1 MSDQANPLRQ
11 LMLAST
17 ARQGPSRGLRP
28 RLVLVAGGRSGVGAT
43 TMALNLAVAMAQRG
57 TRAALIDADSNSG
70 DVATLCR
77 LNDAHSLADV
87 LAGRSTVAEAFQRG
101 PGGIHVLAGIWAIE
115 RVSDYP
121 KTACDS
127 LIEQFAGLGDTADW
141 ILADVGLASG
151 VMARRLCHAADLVL
165 LVSTSSNESI
175 MDTYAVIKSQATRQP
190 PILPAVLFNA
200 VPRKA
205 ENDAAPSRL
214 SLACRRFLG
223 FELTTLGSVESDS
236 EVRRAA
242 GLGDPFVL
250 SMPTST
256 VARQVYRAARNL
268 CSLPTLL
275 RRAA

>member
-1 MSDQANPLRQ
+1 MPDQANPLRQ

-17 ARQGPSRGLRP
+17 AQQGPSRGLRP
-28 RLVLVAGGRSGVGAT
+28 RLVLVAGGRSGVGTT

-57 TRAALIDADSNSG
+57 TRAALIDADSDSG

-77 LNDAHSLADV
+77 LDDAHSLADV
-87 LAGRSTVAEAFQRG
+87 LAGRSTVAGALQPG

-127 LIEQFAGLGDTADW
+127 LIGQFGTLGDTADW

-151 VMARRLCHAADLVL
+151 AMARRLCHAADLVL
-165 LVSTSSNESI
+165 LVSTPDNEAI
-175 MDTYAVIKSQATRQP
+175 MDTYAAIKTLATRQP
-190 PILPAVLFNA
+190 PTLPAVLFNA
-200 VPRKA
+200 VPRTP
-205 ENDAAPSRL
+205 ESDAAPNRL

-223 FELTTLGSVESDS
+223 FEPSAIGCVESDS

-268 CSLPTLL
+268 CSLPILL
-275 RRAA
+275 RRGA